1 MTSIIFATNLF
12 VDSVDG
18 TTADRGA
25 RNFFRKFEVGLLHLS
40 SSLVIVTQVTG
51 LAHANGVVESI
62 SVLAVPCKLVSTE
75 LSIARWTHVFSVVF
89 SWGVWTLR
97 NFHRVFSWFHIF
109 DWFDGSFSFFLIDSW
124 SLLQNTLLSL
134 FVDKFFLNE
143 VLEQLS
149 VHFAWNIR
157 AVNLAFFLVSNH
169 LRKLVKDLHFQILCG
184 N

>member
-75 LSIARWTHVFSVVF
+75 LSIAR
-89 SWGVWTLR
+89 
-97 NFHRVFSWFHIF
+97 
-109 DWFDGSFSFFLIDSW
+109 
-124 SLLQNTLLSL
+124 
-134 FVDKFFLNE
+134 
-143 VLEQLS
+143 
-149 VHFAWNIR
+149 
-157 AVNLAFFLVSNH
+157 
-169 LRKLVKDLHFQILCG
+169 
-184 N
+184 